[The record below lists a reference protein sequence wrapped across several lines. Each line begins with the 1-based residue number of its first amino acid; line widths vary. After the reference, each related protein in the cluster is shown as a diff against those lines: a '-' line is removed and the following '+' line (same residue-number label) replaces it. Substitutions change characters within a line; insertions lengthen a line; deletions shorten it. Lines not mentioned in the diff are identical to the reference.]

1 MVRYMEETK
10 QSAMP
15 LISLIM
21 GILGLVFFCCCYGSF
36 IFGSLAI
43 LFALLSRTG
52 EPMAGQAKAGVILA
66 IIGIILTVIL
76 WGCLFLLGYLQE
88 TIDSTGFLMTGPLFR
103 NGGGWL

>member
-1 MVRYMEETK
+1 MEEAKKST
-10 QSAMP
+10 MP
-15 LISLIM
+15 LVSLIM

-36 IFGSLAI
+36 IFGGLAI

-66 IIGIILTVIL
+66 IIGMVLTVIL
-76 WGCLFLLGYLQE
+76 WGSLFFLGYLQE
-88 TIDSTGFLMTGPLFR
+88 TIDSTGLLMTNPLFQ